1 MIKKVLIIKLTT
13 METTKKC
20 KVCGSVLPV
29 SEFSAHW
36 KSKDGY
42 RNVCKSC
49 EGSREKKT
57 ACKVVSTVVKR
68 SIEGGIAALKGIA
81 AKDLIEELRFR
92 GYKGK
97 LVFTR
102 EVVV

>member
-1 MIKKVLIIKLTT
+1 

-29 SEFSAHW
+29 SEFGTHW

>member
-1 MIKKVLIIKLTT
+1 MQGLRKRIAGIRILSTLEKQGRIQ
-13 METTKKC
+13 EC
-20 KVCGSVLPV
+20 S
-29 SEFSAHW
+29 
-36 KSKDGY
+36 
-42 RNVCKSC
+42 KSC

>member
-1 MIKKVLIIKLTT
+1 
-13 METTKKC
+13 METTTKKC
-20 KVCGSVLPV
+20 KVCGSVLPL
-29 SEFSAHW
+29 SEFAKHW

-42 RNVCKSC
+42 GSVCQSC
-49 EGSREKKT
+49 KENGRRKT
-57 ACKVVSTVVKR
+57 MACSTVTTVIRR
-68 SIEGGIAALKGIA
+68 SIEGGIKELKGIA

-97 LVFTR
+97 LVHTR

>member
-1 MIKKVLIIKLTT
+1 
-13 METTKKC
+13 METTTKKC
-20 KVCGSVLPV
+20 KVCGNVLPV
-29 SEFSAHW
+29 SEFSTHW

-42 RNVCKSC
+42 LNVCN
-49 EGSREKKT
+49 
-57 ACKVVSTVVKR
+57 ACKGKRNEKTMACATVTTVVKR
-68 SIEGGIAALKGIA
+68 SIEGGIKALKGIA

-97 LVFTR
+97 LIFTR

>member
-1 MIKKVLIIKLTT
+1 

-29 SEFSAHW
+29 SEFGTHW

-42 RNVCKSC
+42 RNVCKAC
-49 EGSREKKT
+49 EGSHGKSM
-57 ACKVVSTVVKR
+57 ASSVVSTVVKR
-68 SIEGGIAALKGIA
+68 SIEGGIASLKGIC

-97 LVFTR
+97 LIYTR